1 MTIKKIFS
9 KKIAM
14 ELVVK
19 GNELLHTEQNFK
31 YKNLS
36 VFVFEETTKLLTDL
50 TEITAK
56 NYKNK

>member
-1 MTIKKIFS
+1 MKIKKIFS

-19 GNELLHTEQNFK
+19 GHELLHTEQNFK

-36 VFVFEETTKLLTDL
+36 VFVFEETSKLLTDL
-50 TEITAK
+50 TEITSK
-56 NYKNK
+56 NQKNK